1 MNAVWRGALRA
12 AAGMGLT
19 PEAFWR
25 LSVAE
30 WRALNGEGGGLKRAA
45 FEALAARF
53 PDKEDQGGE

>member
-1 MNAVWRGALRA
+1 MNAVWRRALRA

-30 WRALNGEGGGLKRAA
+30 WRALRGEENGLRRTA

-53 PDKEDQGGE
+53 PDKEDHGDE